1 MTKLLLSCDDYAYL
15 YKGNYYTKPELMFFY
30 QRYLRVFDKIRVVC
44 RCLEEKELSINR
56 VPFQSYPNIEI
67 YPVPFF
73 QGPKEYLKVYLK
85 VGRSTQ
91 KAIEGCDVAI
101 IRIPST
107 VALRVGKCVKQTGIP
122 YACEVVFDAQD
133 GWKGEKGLNRLA
145 WKLIDKQMRGLCSTA
160 DGVSCVTEKYLQ
172 QHYFPTSSDA
182 FTSNY
187 SSLALPETFYSGP
200 RTFPQKDT
208 FIIAH
213 TANQVEFNGRKG
225 QNELLYTLKELKQKR
240 IKVKLR
246 FAGKDY
252 FGGVEKLHRL
262 AVELGVEEMV
272 DFTGFLSRKEL
283 DNFLE
288 NADLFVMPTKAEG
301 LPRVIIEA
309 MAKGLPCIT
318 TPVSGNPE
326 LIDSH
331 FLVSY
336 EDTNTLANRVEELC
350 SNVELYELISRV
362 NFERSKKYE
371 ASLLQARRDDFY
383 MKLKERAR
391 RRL

>member
-15 YKGNYYTKPELMFFY
+15 HEGIYYTKLELIQFY
-30 QRYLRVFDKIRVVC
+30 QRYLRVFDKVRVVC

-56 VPFQSYPNIEI
+56 VRFDSNPNIEI
-67 YPVPFF
+67 CPVPFF
-73 QGPKEYLKVYLK
+73 QGPKEYAKVYLK
-85 VGRSTQ
+85 VGRSAHN
-91 KAIEGCDVAI
+91 AIEGCDVAI
-101 IRIPST
+101 LRIPST
-107 VALRVGKCVKQTGIP
+107 VALRVGKYVRRAGIP

-133 GWKGEKGLNRLA
+133 GWKGEKGINRFA
-145 WKLIDKQMRGLCSTA
+145 WKLIDKQMRGICSTA

-172 QHYFPTSSDA
+172 QHYFPTNSDA

-200 RTFPQKDT
+200 RVYPQKDT
-208 FIIAH
+208 IIIAH
-213 TANQVEFNGRKG
+213 IANQVEFNGRKG
-225 QNELLYTLKELKQKR
+225 QNELLYTLKKLKQKG

-252 FGGVEKLHRL
+252 YGGVDKLHRL
-262 AVELGVEEMV
+262 AAVLGVEEMV
-272 DFTGFLSRKEL
+272 EFTGFLCRKEL
-283 DNFLE
+283 GIFLD
-288 NADLFVMPTKAEG
+288 NADIYVMPTKAEG
-301 LPRVIIEA
+301 LPRVVIEA

-336 EDTNTLANRVEELC
+336 NDTDTLANRVEELC
-350 SNVELYELISRV
+350 CNAELYEKISRV

-371 ASLLQARRDDFY
+371 ESLLQARRDDFY
-383 MKLKERAR
+383 MKLKERAM